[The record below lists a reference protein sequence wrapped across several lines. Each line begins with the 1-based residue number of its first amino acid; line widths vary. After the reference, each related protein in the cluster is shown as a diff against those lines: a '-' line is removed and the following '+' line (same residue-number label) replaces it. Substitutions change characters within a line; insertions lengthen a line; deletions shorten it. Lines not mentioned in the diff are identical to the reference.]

1 MRQVSKMNQM
11 VPAPG
16 QARRSLGTS
25 WVDPLAGAAA
35 DGFASAPKPRA
46 NENPRRCGE
55 RNFNQLEF
63 MRLREHDELS
73 ASQYGRNGDD

>member
-1 MRQVSKMNQM
+1 MNQLA
-11 VPAPG
+11 PAPG